1 MPERHRPMV
10 LAVDDDPHVLRAIRR
25 DLSRAYQDRYRVLA
39 VDSPAEGLRLLEAV
53 RKRGEEPA
61 LLMAD
66 QRMPEMTGVDFLAR
80 TLPLAPR
87 ARRVLLTAYAD
98 TKAAI
103 DAINLVRLDHYL
115 VKPWEPPQE
124 RLYPVLDELL
134 EDWQRSYLPPY
145 EGIRVVGHR
154 FAPATHRVRDM
165 LTRLHQPFRFVD
177 VERDPSVLI
186 DGPLPAVLL
195 PDGKVL
201 SRPSD
206 GDLVDVLG
214 LHGSELR
221 QHYDL
226 AIVGGG
232 PAGLAASVYGAS
244 EGLSTLL
251 VESYVPGGQAGTSSR
266 IENYLGFPSG
276 VSGAELIRRAVT
288 QAQRFGTEVLTPVSV
303 SSLRTSGRARV
314 LTLADGREI
323 SASTVLLSPGLSYNR
338 LAAAGAERFEGAG
351 VYYGAT
357 TSETASC
364 VGQHVFIVGGANSA
378 GQAAVHF
385 AKHAQRVSLVI
396 RGDCLE
402 KGMSHYLVDEIAAAG
417 NIEVRLN
424 TQISAVDG
432 RDQLERVTLLDTVT
446 GATSTHEAEYVFTFI
461 GARPNTDWLANAIT
475 LDGNG
480 FILTGPDVPDGRHW
494 DLPRHPLLL
503 ETSVPGVFAAGDA
516 RANSMKRI
524 ASSAGEGAMAVAL
537 IHRYR
542 AES

>member
-1 MPERHRPMV
+1 MV

-25 DLSRAYQDRYRVLA
+25 DLSRAYQDRFRVVA
-39 VDSPAEGLRLLEAV
+39 VDSPLAGLQLLETV
-53 RKRGEEPA
+53 RQRGEEPA
-61 LLMAD
+61 LLIAD

-80 TLPLAPR
+80 SLELFPR

-98 TKAAI
+98 TNAAI
-103 DAINLVRLDHYL
+103 DAINRVRLDHYL

-134 EDWQRSYLPPY
+134 EDWERSYLPPY
-145 EGIRVVGHR
+145 DGIRVVGHR
-154 FAPATHRVRDM
+154 FAPATHRVRDL
-165 LTRLHQPFRFVD
+165 LTRLHQPFRFED
-177 VERDPSVLI
+177 VERDSTPQV

-201 SRPSD
+201 SRPSN
-206 GDLVDVLG
+206 GELVDALG
-214 LHGSELR
+214 LKGTEPR

-232 PAGLAASVYGAS
+232 PAGLAAAVYGAS

-266 IENYLGFPSG
+266 IENYLGFPAG
-276 VSGAELIRRAVT
+276 VSGAELIRRAVA
-288 QAQRFGTEVLTPVSV
+288 QARRFGAEVLSPADAT
-303 SSLRTSGRARV
+303 SLRTSGRARV

-323 SASTVLLSPGLSYNR
+323 SASTVLLSPGLRYNR
-338 LAAAGAERFEGAG
+338 LEAEGAERFEGAG
-351 VYYGAT
+351 IYYGAT

-364 VGQHVFIVGGANSA
+364 VGRHVFIVGGANSA

-385 AKHAQRVSLVI
+385 AKHAGKVSLVI
-396 RGDCLE
+396 RGDRLD
-402 KGMSHYLVDEIAAAG
+402 KGMSQYLVDEITATG

-424 TQISAVDG
+424 TEIIATDG
-432 RDQLERVTLLDTVT
+432 DDRLERVTLRDTSDGT
-446 GATSTHEAEYVFTFI
+446 TSESDAEYVFTFI
-461 GARPNTDWLANAIT
+461 GARPNTEWLTGPIAMDNR
-475 LDGNG
+475 G
-480 FILTGPDVPDGRHW
+480 FILTGPDVPEGTQW
-494 DLPRHPLLL
+494 DLPRQPFLL

-537 IHRYR
+537 VHRYR
-542 AES
+542 AAS

>member
-1 MPERHRPMV
+1 ML

-25 DLSRAYQDRYRVLA
+25 DLSRAYQDRYRVVA
-39 VDSPAEGLRLLEAV
+39 VDSPVEALRVLETL

-61 LLMAD
+61 LLLAD
-66 QRMPEMTGVDFLAR
+66 QRMPELTGVEFLAR
-80 TLPLAPR
+80 ALEMFPR

-98 TKAAI
+98 TTAAI
-103 DAINLVRLDHYL
+103 DAINRVRLDHYL

-145 EGIRVVGHR
+145 DGIRVVGHR
-154 FAPATHRVRDM
+154 FAPATHRIRDL
-165 LTRLHQPFRFVD
+165 LTRLHQPFRFLD
-177 VERDPSVLI
+177 VEREPVHV

-195 PDGKVL
+195 PDGTVL
-201 SRPSD
+201 PRPSD
-206 GDLVDVLG
+206 GDLVAALG
-214 LHGSELR
+214 LSGHELR

-288 QAQRFGTEVLTPVSV
+288 QARRFGTEVLAPVSV
-303 SSLRTSGRARV
+303 SGLRTSGRARV
-314 LTLADGREI
+314 LCLSDGREI
-323 SASTVLLSPGLSYNR
+323 SASTVLLAPGLCYNR
-338 LAAAGAERFEGAG
+338 LAAEGAERFEGAG

-357 TSETASC
+357 TSETTSC
-364 VGQHVFIVGGANSA
+364 VGEHVFIVGGANSA

-385 AKHAQRVSLVI
+385 ARNAAKVSLVI
-396 RGDCLE
+396 RGDRLD
-402 KGMSHYLVDEIAAAG
+402 KGMSQYLVDEIAATD

-424 TQISAVDG
+424 TEIVAADG
-432 RDQLERVTLLDTVT
+432 GDRLESVTLLDNTS
-446 GATSTHEAEYVFTFI
+446 GARSVQEAAYVFTFI
-461 GARPNTDWLANAIT
+461 GARPNTDWLAPCVA

-480 FILTGPDVPDGRHW
+480 FILTGPDVPIGPTW
-494 DLPRHPLLL
+494 DLPRQPLLL

-516 RANSMKRI
+516 RASSMKRI

-537 IHRYR
+537 VHRYR
-542 AES
+542 ADS

>member
-25 DLSRAYQDRYRVLA
+25 DLSRHYQDRYRVVA
-39 VDSPAEGLRLLEAV
+39 VDSPLAGLQLLETV
-53 RKRGEEPA
+53 RQRGEEPA
-61 LLMAD
+61 LLIAD

-80 TLPLAPR
+80 SLEMFPR

-98 TKAAI
+98 TNAAI
-103 DAINLVRLDHYL
+103 DAINRVRLDHYL

-145 EGIRVVGHR
+145 DGIRVVGHR
-154 FAPATHRVRDM
+154 FAPATHRVRDL
-165 LTRLHQPFRFVD
+165 LTRLHQPFRFED
-177 VERDPSVLI
+177 ADESSVP
-186 DGPLPAVLL
+186 GPLPAVLL
-195 PDGKVL
+195 SDGKVL
-201 SRPSD
+201 SRPSN
-206 GDLVDVLG
+206 GDLVDALG
-214 LHGSELR
+214 LRGTEPR

-266 IENYLGFPSG
+266 IENYLGFPAG
-276 VSGAELIRRAVT
+276 VSGAELIRRAVA
-288 QAQRFGTEVLTPVSV
+288 QARRFGAEVLAPADAT
-303 SSLRTSGRARV
+303 SLRTSGRARV

-323 SASTVLLSPGLSYNR
+323 SASTVLLSPGLRYNR
-338 LAAAGAERFEGAG
+338 LEAEGAERFEGAG
-351 VYYGAT
+351 IYYGAT

-364 VGQHVFIVGGANSA
+364 IGRHVFIVGGANSA

-385 AKHAQRVSLVI
+385 AKHAGQVSLVI
-396 RGDCLE
+396 RGDRLD
-402 KGMSHYLVDEIAAAG
+402 KGMSQYLVDEITATG
-417 NIEVRLN
+417 NIDVRLN
-424 TQISAVDG
+424 TEIAATDG
-432 RDQLERVTLLDTVT
+432 NEQLERVTLLNTLD
-446 GATSTHEAEYVFTFI
+446 GSTSHSDAEYVFTFI
-461 GARPNTDWLANAIT
+461 GARPNTEWLAGPVAM
-475 LDGNG
+475 DSRG
-480 FILTGPDVPDGRHW
+480 FILTGPDIPGDTAW
-494 DLPRHPLLL
+494 DLPRQPFLL

-537 IHRYR
+537 VHRYR
-542 AES
+542 ADS